1 MVSVGDRFVGATFEK
16 KKTKNKCYFVSLC
29 CLYVCSLCIKLFL
42 FKYNEIPLG
51 IVVGLGVGITR
62 DCSIVMI
69 AQYFKKKREFVEVL
83 TVAGSGLGICFMSI
97 FLKRAIETLRWR

>member
-1 MVSVGDRFVGATFEK
+1 MASIEDRFLALLSK
-16 KKTKNKCYFVSLC
+16 KQILSCYYVS
-29 CLYVCSLCIKLFL
+29 SWFS
-42 FKYNEIPLG
+42 FQYNEIPLG

-83 TVAGSGLGICFMSI
+83 TVAGSGFGIIAMSI
-97 FLKRAIETLRWR
+97 FVKRAIETLRWR

>member
-1 MVSVGDRFVGATFEK
+1 MKFH
-16 KKTKNKCYFVSLC
+16 
-29 CLYVCSLCIKLFL
+29 
-42 FKYNEIPLG
+42 LG

-83 TVAGSGLGICFMSI
+83 TVAGSGLGIVIMSM
-97 FLKRAIETLRWR
+97 FLKRAINTLGWR